1 MEQGRYTEESYV
13 LGVKECG
20 SVGRPREQHEW
31 RSYNRKKHGV
41 INEVKEGIPWCSGVK
56 DFVLPFLGAWV

>member
-1 MEQGRYTEESYV
+1 
-13 LGVKECG
+13 LGVKGCG